1 VKGSILLAAAGITV
15 LASTAVPAPAS
26 AALTN
31 FGVTYALETTT
42 TADPLTHRFA
52 VVITGENGGLDT
64 EGGRTGINAIALG
77 NVNGNTPIISATMVA
92 TLFNNVLDPTPNW
105 AFATGGL
112 NAGGCDGQG
121 SFYCLDNADI
131 PPKPLDL
138 LTGPIVLVFDAS
150 IAVGKS
156 WTGYDPSFKIDWVGS
171 QNQYDIVSEVLGITQ
186 GCPDCS
192 PTPVVFDAPEPA
204 SLAVLGAGL
213 LGLGLTRRKSR

>member
-1 VKGSILLAAAGITV
+1 
-15 LASTAVPAPAS
+15 
-26 AALTN
+26 
-31 FGVTYALETTT
+31 
-42 TADPLTHRFA
+42 
-52 VVITGENGGLDT
+52 
-64 EGGRTGINAIALG
+64 
-77 NVNGNTPIISATMVA
+77 
-92 TLFNNVLDPTPNW
+92 
-105 AFATGGL
+105 
-112 NAGGCDGQG
+112 
-121 SFYCLDNADI
+121 
-131 PPKPLDL
+131 
-138 LTGPIVLVFDAS
+138 VFDAS